1 MNYGY
6 PGAMPYGQSGGMTQ
20 FAPQMPSMQP
30 GTGYGAQMQPMNP
43 INTVSEIE
51 QQRKR
56 LKALGLDDTMID
68 DALAFKQGLFEK
80 RDEMQGKAL
89 EAIGGGIKSAGSGI
103 ADMGAAAGAGLKGLA
118 SSL

>member
-6 PGAMPYGQSGGMTQ
+6 QQPGGMMQ
-20 FAPQMPSMQP
+20 GYAPQPPMMPGS
-30 GTGYGAQMQPMNP
+30 GYGAPMMTNFQ
-43 INTVSEIE
+43 NTTADVEA
-51 QQRKR
+51 QRKR

-89 EAIGGGIKSAGSGI
+89 EAVGGGLKAAGSGI
-103 ADMGAAAGAGLKGLA
+103 TGAASAAGAGLKGLA

>member
-6 PGAMPYGQSGGMTQ
+6 QGAMPYGQGGGMG
-20 FAPQMPSMQP
+20 PQMPAMMP
-30 GTGYGAQMQPMNP
+30 GTGYGAQMPQFNLA
-43 INTVSEIE
+43 NTAAEVE

-68 DALAFKQGLFEK
+68 DALSFKQGLFEK

-89 EAIGGGIKSAGSGI
+89 EAIGGGIKSAG
-103 ADMGAAAGAGLKGLA
+103 AGLKGLA

>member
-6 PGAMPYGQSGGMTQ
+6 PGAMPYGQGGGMTQ
-20 FAPQMPSMQP
+20 FAPQRPMMTGS
-30 GTGYGAQMQPMNP
+30 GYGAPMMTNFQ
-43 INTVSEIE
+43 NTTADVEA
-51 QQRKR
+51 QRKR

-80 RDEMQGKAL
+80 RDEMQGQAL
-89 EAIGGGIKSAGSGI
+89 EAIGGGLKAAGSGI
-103 ADMGAAAGAGLKGLA
+103 TGAASAAGAGLKGLA

>member
-6 PGAMPYGQSGGMTQ
+6 PGAMPYGQGGGMTQ
-20 FAPQMPSMQP
+20 FAPQMPAMAP
-30 GTGYGAQMQPMNP
+30 GTGYGAQMQTNFQ
-43 INTVSEIE
+43 NTTADVEA
-51 QQRKR
+51 QRKR

-80 RDEMQGKAL
+80 RDEMQGQAL
-89 EAIGGGIKSAGSGI
+89 EAIGGGLKAAGSGI
-103 ADMGAAAGAGLKGLA
+103 TGAASAAGAGLKSLA

>member
-6 PGAMPYGQSGGMTQ
+6 QQSGGMQ
-20 FAPQMPSMQP
+20 GFGQQPAMMPGS
-30 GTGYGAQMQPMNP
+30 GYGAPMITNFQ
-43 INTVSEIE
+43 NTTADVEA
-51 QQRKR
+51 QRRR

-89 EAIGGGIKSAGSGI
+89 EAIGSGIKAAGSNI
-103 ADMGAAAGAGLKGLA
+103 TGAASAAGAGLKGLA

>member
-6 PGAMPYGQSGGMTQ
+6 QQPGMPMQGYAPKPAMM
-20 FAPQMPSMQP
+20 P
-30 GTGYGAQMQPMNP
+30 GTGYGGPMITNFQNTTADVDAQ
-43 INTVSEIE
+43 
-51 QQRKR
+51 RRR

-68 DALAFKQGLFEK
+68 DALAFKQSLFEK

-89 EAIGGGIKSAGSGI
+89 EAIGGGIKAAGSNI
-103 ADMGAAAGAGLKGLA
+103 TGAASSAGAGLKGLV

>member
-6 PGAMPYGQSGGMTQ
+6 QQSGGMQ
-20 FAPQMPSMQP
+20 GFRQQPVMMPGS
-30 GTGYGAQMQPMNP
+30 GYGAPMMTNFQ
-43 INTVSEIE
+43 NTTADVEA
-51 QQRKR
+51 QRRR

-89 EAIGGGIKSAGSGI
+89 EAIGGGIEAAGSNI
-103 ADMGAAAGAGLKGLA
+103 TGAASAAGAGLKGLA

>member
-6 PGAMPYGQSGGMTQ
+6 QQPGGMMQ
-20 FAPQMPSMQP
+20 GYAPQQPMMPGS
-30 GTGYGAQMQPMNP
+30 GYGAPMMTNFQ
-43 INTVSEIE
+43 NTTADVEA
-51 QQRKR
+51 QRKR

-68 DALAFKQGLFEK
+68 DALSFKQGLFEK

-89 EAIGGGIKSAGSGI
+89 EAIGGGIKAAGSNI
-103 ADMGAAAGAGLKGLA
+103 TGAASAAGAGLKGLA

>member
-6 PGAMPYGQSGGMTQ
+6 QGAMPYGQGGMTQ
-20 FAPQMPSMQP
+20 FAPQMPAMMP
-30 GTGYGAQMQPMNP
+30 GTGYGAQMPQ
-43 INTVSEIE
+43 INVANTAAEVE

-68 DALAFKQGLFEK
+68 DALSFKQGLFEK
-80 RDEMQGKAL
+80 RDEMQGQAL
-89 EAIGGGIKSAGSGI
+89 EAIGGGIKSAG
-103 ADMGAAAGAGLKGLA
+103 AGLKSLA

>member
-6 PGAMPYGQSGGMTQ
+6 QQPGGMQ
-20 FAPQMPSMQP
+20 SFGQQPAMMPGS
-30 GTGYGAQMQPMNP
+30 GYGAPMMTNFQ
-43 INTVSEIE
+43 NTTADVEA
-51 QQRKR
+51 QRKR

-68 DALAFKQGLFEK
+68 DALSFKQGLFEK

-89 EAIGGGIKSAGSGI
+89 EAIGGGIKAAGSNI
-103 ADMGAAAGAGLKGLA
+103 TGAASAAGAGLKGLA

>member
-6 PGAMPYGQSGGMTQ
+6 QGAMPYGQGGGM
-20 FAPQMPSMQP
+20 APQMPAMMP
-30 GTGYGAQMQPMNP
+30 GTGYGAPMQQFNLA
-43 INTVSEIE
+43 NTTAEVE

-68 DALAFKQGLFEK
+68 DALSFKQGLFEK

-89 EAIGGGIKSAGSGI
+89 EAIGGGIKAAGSNI
-103 ADMGAAAGAGLKGLA
+103 TGAASAAGAGLKSLA

>member
-6 PGAMPYGQSGGMTQ
+6 TGAMPYGQNGGMSQ
-20 FAPQMPSMQP
+20 FAPQMPAMQP
-30 GTGYGAQMQPMNP
+30 GTGFGAQMQPMNP

-68 DALAFKQGLFEK
+68 DALSFKQGLFEK

-89 EAIGGGIKSAGSGI
+89 EAIGGGIKAAGSNLT
-103 ADMGAAAGAGLKGLA
+103 GAASAAGAGLKGLA

>member
-6 PGAMPYGQSGGMTQ
+6 PGAMPYGQGGMTQ
-20 FAPQMPSMQP
+20 FAPPMPAMQP
-30 GTGYGAQMQPMNP
+30 GTGYGAQMPQFNLA
-43 INTVSEIE
+43 NTTAEVE

-68 DALAFKQGLFEK
+68 DALSFKQGLFEK

-89 EAIGGGIKSAGSGI
+89 EAIGGGIKAAGSNI
-103 ADMGAAAGAGLKGLA
+103 TGAASAAGAGIKSLA